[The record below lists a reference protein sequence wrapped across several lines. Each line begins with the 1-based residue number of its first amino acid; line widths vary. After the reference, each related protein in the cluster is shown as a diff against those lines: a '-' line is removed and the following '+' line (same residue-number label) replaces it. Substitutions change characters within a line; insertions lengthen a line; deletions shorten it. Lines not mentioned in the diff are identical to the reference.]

1 MYWGKQSVTKI
12 AKSDYV
18 KDFCLLKCLFW
29 EVEGCTKYLC
39 KFVGV
44 VKIVNICV
52 IICINNTPF
61 LFSYEF
67 SLTCCKQV
75 SPASERRVLEQQAY
89 MLFYVRDRRNIVP
102 RKPPTDVAQKENL
115 KANANG
121 NRTSST
127 FNHVLKEAVQNGPV
141 EKRLSSATP
150 AAVTRKDASN
160 VVPSTVPIMK
170 EVSLQK
176 DNCLI
181 KTECV
186 VLKKDSVSEN
196 FSKVPLSNNP
206 PDGLPVS
213 KPKSIEALSQPS
225 PSCNGDVPN
234 FENTPKGKINDYNEK
249 GKSKNDSSVSVATSP
264 NFNDVQS
271 SSTAKNVTDETS
283 QKVRQCFLHMLP
295 RFSFL
300 LVGFSPCFI
309 LTYKSFYLAD

>member
-1 MYWGKQSVTKI
+1 
-12 AKSDYV
+12 
-18 KDFCLLKCLFW
+18 
-29 EVEGCTKYLC
+29 
-39 KFVGV
+39 
-44 VKIVNICV
+44 
-52 IICINNTPF
+52 
-61 LFSYEF
+61 
-67 SLTCCKQV
+67 
-75 SPASERRVLEQQAY
+75 

-115 KANANG
+115 KASAHG
-121 NRTSST
+121 NRTSSA

-141 EKRLSSATP
+141 EKWLSSATP
-150 AAVTRKDASN
+150 AAVTRKDTSN
-160 VVPSTVPIMK
+160 VPSTVPIMK

-206 PDGLPVS
+206 PEGLPVS
-213 KPKSIEALSQPS
+213 KPNSIEALSQPA

-234 FENTPKGKINDYNEK
+234 FENTLKGKINDYNEK
-249 GKSKNDSSVSVATSP
+249 GKSKKDSSVSVATSP

-271 SSTAKNVTDETS
+271 SSTAKSVTDETS
-283 QKVRQCFLHMLP
+283 QKVRQCFLHKLP
-295 RFSFL
+295 RVSFL